1 MQRLSASVENTKI
14 DEEIAEKLDVLS
26 FSSTTKTIRLA
37 DLGCATGPNTFFAMQ
52 NVIKAIIHK
61 YQSLSP
67 TSPLP
72 EFQVFFNDQV
82 SNDFN
87 TLFVALPPERKYFAA
102 GVAGSFHN
110 RLFPESSLH
119 FVHSSYSLQW
129 LSALPQELSDKNSP
143 AWNKGRVHY
152 TSAPDEVF
160 HAYSTQFAKDMDNF
174 LNARAKE
181 LVPGGMM
188 VLILSGIPKGMPYS
202 QLPAGTMYNLLATIL
217 MDMAAEVSYSSYSFP
232 GDNGLEFS
240 RTFKDCYLWKTRK
253 LLILIPQQLNFRHYC
268 NCLFKF

>member
-26 FSSTTKTIRLA
+26 FCSTTKTIRLA

-52 NVIKAIIHK
+52 NLIKAIIEKH
-61 YQSLSP
+61 QSLSP
-67 TSPLP
+67 TSPTP

-82 SNDFN
+82 ANDFN
-87 TLFVALPPERKYFAA
+87 TLFTALPPERKYFAA
-102 GVAGSFHN
+102 GVAGSFHD

-129 LSALPQELSDKNSP
+129 LSTLPRELTDKSSP

-160 HAYSTQFAKDMDNF
+160 RAYSTQFAADMGNF

-202 QLPAGTMYNLLATIL
+202 QLLAGTMYELLASIL
-217 MDMAAEVSYSSYSFP
+217 LDMAAEVI
-232 GDNGLEFS
+232 
-240 RTFKDCYLWKTRK
+240 K
-253 LLILIPQQLNFRHYC
+253 LLILLLNFLQ
-268 NCLFKF
+268 NLVWDI

>member
-1 MQRLSASVENTKI
+1 LKRLSASVENTKI

-129 LSALPQELSDKNSP
+129 LSALP
-143 AWNKGRVHY
+143 HY